1 MIPNVALE
9 ATAPG
14 SNLRD
19 TGRGDNWVLWL
30 PDLDVARA
38 VALGEIPAD
47 VVAHLSR
54 GARRFD
60 IGDDMSV
67 DFDDGPIDLLVLT
80 RSALRRVA
88 RHSERAAAL
97 RQALAPRSTVAVIGR
112 RAASRGPRRQV
123 ARLMERPAVRSRP
136 AVLAPAQPRS
146 AQSNGS
152 RCGLAV
158 PLLRPRGALPRPV
171 RRARKASQ
179 LLMARLRR
187 VLRASQPAP
196 STRAHASDPVLLQP
210 RLARRAPSGA
220 ALVVTTPAPALSSPP
235 AWLNRLLAS
244 AGVADERALSAF
256 APPRGYRSQKTLFL
270 LGLTPGGSPDLVVK
284 ITQEPRFN
292 HRLDAEAAAL
302 ARVAEGNL
310 VPTGTVPQVVH
321 RGRYSGLSVAIE
333 TLCQGVPFRQVST
346 GLPDCPLAGRALE
359 WLTCLGARTA
369 QPDTRPPEE
378 RRAEAEQLVSRFV
391 DTFAPPGHHRDALYH
406 RAAVLA
412 DEDVPAVFFHGDPG
426 PWNLVAR
433 PDGSIAVL
441 DWENAMPVGPPVW
454 DLMLFLRGFGAFAAA
469 ARGERYTAAAFVEQF
484 RPGSELR
491 PLLDLWLTDYG
502 RRVGVGPAAMESLIV
517 LGWVH
522 QALKE
527 VSRLPPRSAASSPH
541 RAAVERLL
549 DDPSLEL
556 VTASA

>member
-1 MIPNVALE
+1 MIPQDAVDA
-9 ATAPG
+9 AAPG
-14 SNLRD
+14 SNRRD
-19 TGRGDNWVLWL
+19 PGRGDSWVLWL
-30 PDLDVARA
+30 PDLAVARA
-38 VALGEIPAD
+38 VALGDVPAD

-60 IGDDMSV
+60 AGDAMSV
-67 DFDDGPIDLLVLT
+67 DFADEPIDLLVLT

-88 RHSERAAAL
+88 RHTHRAAAL
-97 RQALAPRSTVAVIGR
+97 RQSLAPQSTVAVIGR

-123 ARLMERPAVRSRP
+123 ARLVGRPDVRCRPA
-136 AVLAPAQPRS
+136 ALAPAHPRS
-146 AQSNGS
+146 PQSNGS
-152 RCGLAV
+152 RWGLAV

-171 RRARKASQ
+171 NMARNASR
-179 LLMARLRR
+179 LLRARLRR

-196 STRAHASDPVLLQP
+196 STRAHASDLVLLQP
-210 RLARRAPSGA
+210 RRGRAPSGA
-220 ALVVTTPAPALSSPP
+220 ALVVTSPAPALSSPP
-235 AWLNRLLAS
+235 AWLTRLLAS
-244 AGVADERALSAF
+244 AGMTEERALSAF

-270 LGLTPGGSPDLVVK
+270 LGRRRGGSPDLVVK

-302 ARVAEGNL
+302 TRVAEGNL
-310 VPTGTVPQVVH
+310 VPTGTVPQIVH
-321 RGRYSGLSVAIE
+321 AGRYNGLSVAIE

-346 GLPDCPLAGRALE
+346 ALPDCPLAGRALE
-359 WLTCLGARTA
+359 WLTGLATRTA
-369 QPDTRPPEE
+369 QPDARPPEE
-378 RRAEAEQLVSRFV
+378 RRAEAEQLVSQFI
-391 DTFAPPGHHRDALYH
+391 DTFAPPGHHRDALYR

-412 DEDVPAVFFHGDPG
+412 DEEVPTVFFHGDPG
-426 PWNLVAR
+426 PWNLLAR

-441 DWENAMPVGPPVW
+441 DWENATPAGPPVW

-469 ARGERYTAAAFVEQF
+469 ARGERYTATAFVEQF

-491 PLLDLWLTDYG
+491 PLLDRWLAKYG
-502 RRVGVGPAAMESLIV
+502 RRVGVGPAATEALIV

-549 DDPSLEL
+549 DDPSLDL
-556 VTASA
+556 VPASA